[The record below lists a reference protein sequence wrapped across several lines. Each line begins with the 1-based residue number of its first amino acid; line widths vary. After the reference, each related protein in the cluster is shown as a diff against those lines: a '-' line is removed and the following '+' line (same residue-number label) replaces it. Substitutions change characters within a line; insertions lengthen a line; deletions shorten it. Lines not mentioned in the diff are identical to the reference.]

1 MIEGI
6 ENPAIFTNMKDY
18 WFYYLFKCKKI
29 ICKSLDLITK
39 RRQKMS
45 QLTAKKD
52 VMIIKRSNLWKNN
65 DFAEVILIPVAI
77 PIFLYNKI
85 Y

>member
-1 MIEGI
+1 MG
-6 ENPAIFTNMKDY
+6 
-18 WFYYLFKCKKI
+18 
-29 ICKSLDLITK
+29 
-39 RRQKMS
+39 

-52 VMIIKRSNLWKNN
+52 VIIIKRSNLWKNN
-65 DFAEVILIPVAI
+65 DFTEVILIPVAI